1 MKILFKKQI
10 AIFLALLI
18 AMLTF
23 MPYTTASAKDKK
35 TDVAVRMMAAA
46 HTRING
52 ITSIDQL
59 KGMKDGY
66 RDHYDDLLNN
76 PNLDDDQKAQIVAI
90 RDGKI
95 DALDEKIDDLEK
107 AQRRRQ
113 RAHSPI
119 GILGSVFRGGKRV
132 VRRAGGIVGKG
143 IEIAGKTVINVIRD
157 PRQLVKTAV
166 IMVATGGVSSLKD
179 AVIMIVKSQAKRE
192 VKKAAYAELARIAY
206 QNPTLRKAVRLKEF
220 LGIEGNED
228 LDAALEEHFK
238 QQEAEGDDSDWGDIG
253 PEGEGGYDDPDASAS
268 VDIGYEGEGGY
279 DDPDEAADYS
289 GFYTLELTLV
299 NAAFTKH
306 PYTSDSGFA
315 NEAEYNA
322 YIDEVIEELQ
332 TADYY
337 DDWRNPSGTVEVLHD
352 SAGGTLSISL
362 YDSGLV
368 EVFIFSEGERSYH
381 VQIDAGTVSFAGENA
396 DGDYAYGSL
405 TFNAG
410 PDGNI
415 TVTGSWTV
423 VNPGSLADVQRT
435 FEVSGVITGL

>member
-10 AIFLALLI
+10 AIFLAVLI
-18 AMLTF
+18 AVLTF
-23 MPYTTASAKDKK
+23 MPYTTASAKDKEA
-35 TDVAVRMMAAA
+35 DVAARMMAAA
-46 HTRING
+46 HARING
-52 ITSIDQL
+52 ISSINQL

-113 RAHSPI
+113 RARSPI

-157 PRQLVKTAV
+157 PRQLVKTTV
-166 IMVATGGVSSLKD
+166 MMIATGGVSSLKD
-179 AVIMIVKSQAKRE
+179 VVITIVKSQVKRE

-228 LDAALEEHFK
+228 LDAALKEHFK
-238 QQEAEGDDSDWGDIG
+238 QRQEAEDDDSDWGDIG
-253 PEGEGGYDDPDASAS
+253 PEGEGGYD
-268 VDIGYEGEGGY
+268 G
-279 DDPDEAADYS
+279 PDETADYS
-289 GFYTLELTLV
+289 GTYMLELTLV
-299 NAAFTKH
+299 EATFTKY

-322 YIDEVIEELQ
+322 YIDEVIEEVQ

-352 SAGGTLSISL
+352 TAGGTLSLSL
-362 YDSGLV
+362 YGSGLV
-368 EVFIFSEGERSYH
+368 EVFIFNEGERSYH
-381 VQIDAGTVSFAGENA
+381 VQIDTDTVSFAGENT

-410 PDGNI
+410 PDGDI

-423 VNPGSLADVQRT
+423 VSPGSLADVQRT
-435 FEVSGVITGL
+435 FEVNGMIIGL